1 MCGYSNSLEASFQER
16 FFLKIVPL
24 FLLLTLAVVLCLKT
38 NLSELHVPRPLSRS
52 FIIFL
57 FVLFLAPAFSQSP
70 GTVGDPLVSKS
81 YIDHFFKFR
90 SVVLPAKSKLNAS
103 PGALIVVRSG
113 LIKLE
118 AAKGKGLVDLTAGKE
133 IKNGEIIPLNHLV
146 IIPDSAGYT
155 LHAEKLSLLLASCL
169 EEEKP

>member
-1 MCGYSNSLEASFQER
+1 
-16 FFLKIVPL
+16 L
-24 FLLLTLAVVLCLKT
+24 FLLLPFAVVLFLKT
-38 NLSELHVPRPLSRS
+38 NLSELHVQRAFLRS
-52 FIIFL
+52 MMIFL
-57 FVLFLAPAFSQSP
+57 FVFFLVPAFSQSP

-90 SVVLPAKSKLNAS
+90 SVVLPAKTKISAS
-103 PGALIVVRSG
+103 PGALIIVRSG

-133 IKNGEIIPLNHLV
+133 IQNGEIIPLNHLI
-146 IIPDSAGYT
+146 IIPDSAGYI
-155 LHAEKLSLLLASCL
+155 LNAEKLSLLLASCL